1 MGIVYD
7 AALSGVIALA
17 SPWLAWRSR
26 AGRPGP
32 WRLWKGPSFPKPA
45 TGKPVVW
52 FHGVSVGEIHLLGPV
67 VAAFRQR
74 HPEIEVVV
82 SSTTPTGLE
91 EARKRFPETVVSPFP
106 FDLSW
111 QTRAAFDSLRPAA
124 VVLAESELWPG
135 FLDEAGNRNV
145 PVAIINGRMS
155 PRSARRWSMAGPLA
169 RMIMGRVHTWA
180 VQDASH
186 RDALVSLGIPGESVR
201 VTGSVKFDGAS
212 MPRAAQA
219 GELRHLLGI
228 GPGQTV
234 LVAGSTQECE
244 ERHLLAAWKN
254 LAKVH
259 PALRLILVPRH
270 PERFDTVASWLAG
283 EKVSFAR
290 RSRLTPDQPASEG
303 VVLLDTLG
311 ELGALWTLADMGFV
325 GGSLDGKRG
334 GQSMIEPAA
343 RGVPACFG
351 PHVWNFKDISRQLI
365 ARGGAVMLAGPEQL
379 EPTLRHWLENPEAR
393 AEVGEAAREFVAT
406 QQGATTRT
414 LDFLDSRIPIL
425 GGNSA
430 DRRAG

>member
-1 MGIVYD
+1 MGFVYD
-7 AALSGVIALA
+7 AALSAVIAIA

-32 WRLWKGPSFPKPA
+32 WRLWKGPSFPKPSS
-45 TGKPVVW
+45 GKPVVW

-74 HPEIEVVV
+74 HPELEVVV

-91 EARKRFPETVVSPFP
+91 EARKRFPDTVVSPFP

-111 QTRAAFDSLRPAA
+111 QLRSAFDSLRPAA

-135 FLDEAGNRNV
+135 FLAEAEKRDV

-155 PRSARRWSMAGPLA
+155 PRSAGRWRMAGPLA

-180 VQDASH
+180 VQDDSH
-186 RDALVSLGIPGESVR
+186 RAALESLGIPPGAVR

-212 MPRAAQA
+212 MPRMAQA
-219 GELRHLLGI
+219 EELRLLLGI
-228 GPGQTV
+228 GPGQTI

-244 ERHLLAAWKN
+244 ERHLLVAWKN
-254 LAKVH
+254 LAKTY
-259 PALRLILVPRH
+259 PGLRLVLVPRH
-270 PERFDTVASWLAG
+270 PERFDAVACWLAA

-303 VVLLDTLG
+303 VILLDTLG
-311 ELGALWTLADMGFV
+311 ELGALWTLAHMGFV

-365 ARGGAVMLAGPEQL
+365 SRGGATMLAGPEQL
-379 EPTLRHWLENPEAR
+379 EPTLRHWLENPMVR
-393 AEVGEAAREFVAT
+393 AAIGEAAKAFVAT
-406 QQGATTRT
+406 QQGATGRT
-414 LDFLDSRIPIL
+414 LDFLDSRIPVL
-425 GGNSA
+425 GGTA
-430 DRRAG
+430 TDRRAG